1 MNKKLLII
9 PALTLATVVGAVS
22 VRSVSAESTT
32 HFGPDSLIQKLVTKF
47 NLNESEVRSVF
58 ETEKTERQTAMEQRF
73 TDMLDTAVKDG
84 KLTEAQKKLI
94 LDKRAELKAKREA
107 DMSTR
112 KDPGSL
118 TDEQRQQHMADHKAE
133 MESLKSWADQNG
145 INLKYLM
152 GHMKGMGHMGKGFY
166 GPKF

>member
-9 PALTLATVVGAVS
+9 PALTVATIIGAVS
-22 VRSVSAESTT
+22 VRTVSAESSTK
-32 HFGPDSLIQKLVTKF
+32 FGPDSLIQKLVTKF

-58 ETEKTERQTAMEQRF
+58 ESEKAERQTAMEQRF
-73 TDMLDTAVKDG
+73 TETLDQSVKDG

-94 LDKRAELKAKREA
+94 LDKRAELEAKREA

-112 KDPGSL
+112 KDPGSM
-118 TDEQRQQHMADHKAE
+118 TDEQQQQHKADRKAE

-152 GHMKGMGHMGKGFY
+152 GHMRGMGHMGKHMFMAQ
-166 GPKF
+166 P